1 MQIRRTTYFGSRL
14 ILCRK
19 LGLENRGKYVLV
31 MFEIFFIRIKS
42 PTHPTQEKWVR
53 TNQPRPFLRL
63 PTFFWPSCQA
73 LWQSQEAWK
82 CVSKRG
88 GRCLR
93 LRTFFFSPFGF
104 FIDKRSAL
112 KGRNN
117 SQSILQSIV
126 AVTFNWIRENYYT
139 YLWVF
144 QLQFTYSRIDWHAAS
159 SLAGDKALL
168 ELNIV
173 LYF

>member
-1 MQIRRTTYFGSRL
+1 MQIWRTTYFGSRL

-63 PTFFWPSCQA
+63 PAFFWPSCQA

-93 LRTFFFSPFGF
+93 LRTFFFRPSDFLS
-104 FIDKRSAL
+104 ISDQHWRAATTASQYC
-112 KGRNN
+112 
-117 SQSILQSIV
+117 SQSLRLHLIESEKMTTHIYEFFNCSLHIV
-126 AVTFNWIRENYYT
+126 E
-139 YLWVF
+139 L
-144 QLQFTYSRIDWHAAS
+144 IDM
-159 SLAGDKALL
+159 LL
-168 ELNIV
+168 PP
-173 LYF
+173 